1 MNNWLKKGFGLYLEN
16 RQGLRPRTLEEYLRE
31 FDRVQE
37 FASAKGSDWT
47 LWNQKEVMEYLEE
60 RTGQLS
66 PRSVVKLL
74 SILRNLF
81 AYLIMEKIRPDDPME
96 LIEGPRIKPRI
107 PEVFDPLDVDR
118 FLELFPL
125 DHPLHVRDRA
135 LFELI
140 YSCGLRV
147 SEASDLRLEELDL
160 ENALIRVR
168 GKGGKER
175 LVPLTD
181 EAQKFVRLYLAEAR
195 PKLAR
200 PGSQEVFVNVRGEGL
215 GRKGIWKN
223 FKFALQKLGLAG
235 KVHTLRHSF
244 ATHLLSGGADLR
256 SVQELLGHSSIATTQ
271 IYTHV
276 RQDDLARAHQRYHPG
291 NKASIAE
298 GVDHDKV

>member
-1 MNNWLKKGFGLYLEN
+1 MNNWIKRGFGLYLEN

-31 FDRVQE
+31 FDRVQD
-37 FASAKGSDWT
+37 FAQARGSDWT
-47 LWNQKEVMEYLEE
+47 QWDRNQVMEYLTE

-81 AYLIMEKIRPDDPME
+81 SYLIMEKVRPDDPME
-96 LIEGPRIKPRI
+96 LIEGPKIRPRI
-107 PEVFDPLDVDR
+107 PEVFDPIDVDR

-125 DHPLHVRDRA
+125 DQPLHVRDRA

-147 SEASDLRLEELDL
+147 SEASDLRLEEVDL

-181 EAQKFVRLYLAEAR
+181 EAQKFLRLYLAEAR

-200 PGSQEVFVNVRGEGL
+200 VGSREVFVNVRGEGL

-223 FKFALQKLGLAG
+223 FKFALQKLGLSG

-244 ATHLLSGGADLR
+244 ATHLLTGGADLR

-276 RQDDLARAHQRYHPG
+276 RQDDLARAHRRYHPG
-291 NKASIAE
+291 NTATTAE
-298 GVDHDKV
+298 GAKHEKA